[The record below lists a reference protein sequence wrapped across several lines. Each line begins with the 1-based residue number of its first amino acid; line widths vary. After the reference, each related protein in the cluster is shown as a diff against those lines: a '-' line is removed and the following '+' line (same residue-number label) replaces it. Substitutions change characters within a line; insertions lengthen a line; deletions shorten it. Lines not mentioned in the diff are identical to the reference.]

1 MGGLEGGSG
10 QWAWLLTFM
19 VSWFLG
25 VGRWRDLVG
34 LGDLRWDEGVVE
46 GWGVGGSG
54 GRGWGV
60 WE

>member
-10 QWAWLLTFM
+10 QWAWMLAFM

-25 VGRWRDLVG
+25 VGRWRVLVG
-34 LGDLRWDEGVVE
+34 VGDLGWDEEVVE
-46 GWGVGGSG
+46 GWGVGGG
-54 GRGWGV
+54 GWGI